1 MLLTFKKKSDKQY
14 GVKRKLF
21 NQLLGLQKTYDSEKD
36 VGGRDL
42 ELCADHGF
50 LALLLLSLG
59 KNVTYFPKTII
70 SCL

>member
-1 MLLTFKKKSDKQY
+1 MELNESY
-14 GVKRKLF
+14 VISYYV
-21 NQLLGLQKTYDSEKD
+21 QKTYDSEKD

-42 ELCADHGF
+42 ELCADDGF